1 MSFAGVA
8 INSSLSKA
16 GRAAVYIGAPV
27 SGFSSMGQT
36 LYSVGS
42 VEGTVSVSPNQ
53 DVVKLYRSDG
63 QNPCHV
69 LETAY
74 DFQVSFNLQEVDLY
88 NLALSLGYKTDDS
101 ISATDSLVSATTAI
115 TQGDIFA
122 GTMFTG
128 SLDEQ
133 SMMKMTLD
141 LGTRKL
147 TIETADNSLSRITT
161 ESVVVLS
168 SITSMVNGLHTI
180 EITTPGTGYSEN
192 GNLGA
197 TDSSGS
203 GSGFEGTYTAN
214 SVTGAIETVT
224 IVNPG
229 QGYKKLTTTITPDN
243 NLAGGAVL
251 TPHIGNLQA
260 LEDVQLLI
268 ETPNN
273 NNSATTEALSQ
284 EMVDSI
290 NTGDQSGGSIMF
302 HPYSETAYSHLNEE
316 GHPSGVNMGYIR
328 QLADVTQYSSNNP
341 AGAYAT
347 TVEFTSVAENFD
359 FINEVGEYI
368 VLTTTDTDNLKPL
381 LGYPLRVTVG
391 EAANKI
397 TVDVSDFEVPKNIT
411 ATNTDTY
418 ADSLTKLQLGSDF
431 QAGYRSLLIRVEG
444 GNNSVG
450 GGNPDGEKSVDEW
463 QFFKCKIQST
473 GSIDYDRA
481 SAVTLPVTLH
491 CVANSSDVVGQYIS
505 SNDHLR
511 TGTYGDS

>member
-53 DVVKLYRSDG
+53 DVVKLYRSDA

-88 NLALSLGYKTDDS
+88 NLALSLGYKTDNS
-101 ISATDSLVSATTAI
+101 ISATNSLVSSTTAI

-122 GTMFTG
+122 GTMFMGT
-128 SLDEQ
+128 LDEQ
-133 SMMKMTLD
+133 EMMKITLN

-147 TIETADNSLSRITT
+147 TIETSDNSLSRMTT

-168 SITSMVNGLHTI
+168 SITSMVNGLQTV
-180 EITTPGTGYSEN
+180 EITTAGTNYNAS
-192 GNLGA
+192 GNLVA

-203 GSGFEGTYTAN
+203 GSGFAATYTAN
-214 SVTGAIETVT
+214 AGTGALETIT
-224 IVNPG
+224 ITNPG
-229 QGYKKLTTTITPDN
+229 QGYAKSTTTVVPDN
-243 NLAGGAVL
+243 AGNSDVSL

-260 LEDVQLLI
+260 LEDVQLPV
-268 ETPNN
+268 ETTNTD
-273 NNSATTEALSQ
+273 NSITTEALSQ
-284 EMVDSI
+284 DMVDGI
-290 NTGDQSGGSIMF
+290 NTGEQSGGSILF
-302 HPYSETAYSHLNEE
+302 QPYSETAYSAQNENA
-316 GHPSGVNMGYIR
+316 HPSGVTLGYIR

-341 AGAYAT
+341 VGLPYAT

-368 VLTTTDTDNLKPL
+368 VLRTTDADNLKPL

-391 EAANKI
+391 EASDKI
-397 TVDVSDFEVPKNIT
+397 TVDVSDFEVPKNVT
-411 ATNTDTY
+411 SSTNTY
-418 ADSLTKLQLGSDF
+418 ADSLIKLQLGSDF

-450 GGNPDGEKSVDEW
+450 GGNTDGESAVDEW
-463 QFFKCKIQST
+463 QFWKVKIQST
-473 GSIDYDRA
+473 GSIDYDRTG
-481 SAVTLPVTLH
+481 AVTLPVTLH

-505 SNDHLR
+505 ANDTVR
-511 TGTYGDS
+511 SGSYGDS